1 MRSRFE
7 KGVSRWIAGLVLTAA
22 VLITAGCVRRTAR
35 FTSVPDGARVFLND
49 REIGRTPATVE
60 FTWYGDYDVVYRLD
74 GYETVKTNAV
84 ISPPLYQRFPFDFFA
99 EVLWPGEL
107 HDHHDIPTQQLVA
120 RQPINQD
127 ELISRAKELRDRALF
142 ESENSAEKDGR

>member
-1 MRSRFE
+1 MRSRLG
-7 KGVSRWIAGLVLTAA
+7 KLVSRWLAGLVLTAA
-22 VLITAGCVRRTAR
+22 GLIAAGCVRRTAR

-60 FTWYGDYDVVYRLD
+60 FTWYGDYDVIYRLE

-120 RQPINQD
+120 RQPINPD
-127 ELISRAKELRDRALF
+127 ELISRAKKLRDRALF

>member
-1 MRSRFE
+1 MKSQFE
-7 KGVSRWIAGLVLTAA
+7 KGISRCLASFVLAA
-22 VLITAGCVRRTAR
+22 ALLITAGCVRRTAR

-107 HDHHDIPTQQLVA
+107 HDHHDIPTQELVA
-120 RQPINQD
+120 RQPIDQD
-127 ELISRAKELRDRALF
+127 ELIGRAKELRERALS
-142 ESENSAEKDGR
+142 ESEKSPG

>member
-1 MRSRFE
+1 M
-7 KGVSRWIAGLVLTAA
+7 SRWVTGASRRIAALVLVAA
-22 VLITAGCVRRTAR
+22 CLITAGCVRRTAR
-35 FTSVPDGARVFLND
+35 FTSVPDGERVFLND

-107 HDHHDIPTQQLVA
+107 HDHHDIPTQELVA
-120 RQPINQD
+120 RRPIDQD
-127 ELISRAKELRDRALF
+127 ELIGRAKELRERALS
-142 ESENSAEKDGR
+142 ESEKSPG

>member
-1 MRSRFE
+1 
-7 KGVSRWIAGLVLTAA
+7 VLTAA
-22 VLITAGCVRRTAR
+22 ILIAAGWVRRTAR

-74 GYETVKTNAV
+74 GYETVKTNVV
-84 ISPPLYQRFPFDFFA
+84 INPPLYQRFPFDFFA

-107 HDHHDIPTQQLVA
+107 HDHHDIPTQELVA
-120 RQPINQD
+120 RRPIDQD
-127 ELISRAKELRDRALF
+127 ELIGRAKELRERALS
-142 ESENSAEKDGR
+142 ESEKSPG

>member
-1 MRSRFE
+1 MKARLDTGERQS
-7 KGVSRWIAGLVLTAA
+7 IATLVLVAA
-22 VLITAGCVRRTAR
+22 FLITAGCVRRTAR
-35 FTSVPDGARVFLND
+35 FESVPEGARVFLND

-74 GYETVKTNAV
+74 GYETVKSNAV
-84 ISPPLYQRFPFDFFA
+84 LNPPLYQRFPFDFFA

-107 HDHHDIPTQQLVA
+107 HDHHDIPTQELVA

-127 ELISRAKELRDRALF
+127 ELIGRAKELRDRALF

>member
-1 MRSRFE
+1 MKSQFE
-7 KGVSRWIAGLVLTAA
+7 KGISRCLAGFVLAA
-22 VLITAGCVRRTAR
+22 ALLITAGCVRRTAR

-107 HDHHDIPTQQLVA
+107 HDHHDIPTQELVA
-120 RQPINQD
+120 RQPIDQD
-127 ELISRAKELRDRALF
+127 ELIGRAKELRERALS
-142 ESENSAEKDGR
+142 ESEKSPG

>member
-1 MRSRFE
+1 VKSQFE
-7 KGVSRWIAGLVLTAA
+7 KGISRCLAGFVLAA
-22 VLITAGCVRRTAR
+22 ALLITAGCVRRTAR

-107 HDHHDIPTQQLVA
+107 HDHHDIPTQELVA
-120 RQPINQD
+120 RQPIDQD
-127 ELISRAKELRDRALF
+127 ELIGRAKELRERALS
-142 ESENSAEKDGR
+142 ESEKSPG

>member
-1 MRSRFE
+1 VKSQFE
-7 KGVSRWIAGLVLTAA
+7 KGISRCLAGFVFAA
-22 VLITAGCVRRTAR
+22 ALLITAGCVRRTAR

-107 HDHHDIPTQQLVA
+107 HDHHDIPTQELVA
-120 RQPINQD
+120 RRPIDQD
-127 ELISRAKELRDRALF
+127 ELIGRAKELRERALS
-142 ESENSAEKDGR
+142 ESEKSPG

>member
-1 MRSRFE
+1 MKSQFE
-7 KGVSRWIAGLVLTAA
+7 KGISRCLAGFVFAA
-22 VLITAGCVRRTAR
+22 ALLITAGCVRRTAR

-107 HDHHDIPTQQLVA
+107 HDHHDIPTQELVA
-120 RQPINQD
+120 RRPIDQD
-127 ELISRAKELRDRALF
+127 ELIGRAKELRERALS
-142 ESENSAEKDGR
+142 ESEKSPG

>member
-1 MRSRFE
+1 MKSRF
-7 KGVSRWIAGLVLTAA
+7 GTAASRWIASLVLTAA

-107 HDHHDIPTQQLVA
+107 HDHHDIPTQELVA
-120 RQPINQD
+120 RRPINQD
-127 ELISRAKELRDRALF
+127 ELISRAKELRDRALVGSE
-142 ESENSAEKDGR
+142 ESDG

>member
-1 MRSRFE
+1 MKSRFE
-7 KGVSRWIAGLVLTAA
+7 KGVSRPIAGLVLTATL
-22 VLITAGCVRRTAR
+22 LIAAGCVRRTAR

-60 FTWYGDYDVVYRLD
+60 FTWYGDYDVIYRLE

-120 RQPINQD
+120 RQPINPD
-127 ELISRAKELRDRALF
+127 ELISRAKELRDRALLG
-142 ESENSAEKDGR
+142 SEKSAENDGR